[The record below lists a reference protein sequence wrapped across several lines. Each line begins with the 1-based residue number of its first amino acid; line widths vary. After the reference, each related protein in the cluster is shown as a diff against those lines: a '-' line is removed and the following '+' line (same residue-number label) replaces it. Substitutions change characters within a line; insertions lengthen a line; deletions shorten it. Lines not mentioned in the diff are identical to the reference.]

1 MEWRTNTYKEVP
13 NRKRNHRGEYR
24 DREYEDSELKEERDK
39 VTKDYKLLAK
49 RLQYEKP
56 SYIDLTDRVA
66 KRIAKDI
73 LYHETIMKHF
83 MDQPA
88 YQFIMNVASFT
99 NDDVSKFWSDHIKTN
114 KPAPY
119 ELGNDIREM
128 AVRIAR
134 ERADQDV
141 HQWCQFNDG
150 LFKVEYSDGDT
161 PTTES
166 PSTPGVQDE
175 YFDGGTPTTE
185 TPSTPGVQDEYSDGG
200 TPTTETSERKRDNES
215 QYIFGGVQDE
225 SSDGGT
231 PTTETSERKRDNES
245 QPSTPSGGTSPIYI
259 QTPYRKLPTR
269 KIKYITEYR
278 TKINFEDI
286 KNEEDFKNWLG
297 TKYYDSLGTPL
308 NIQSD
313 DKPPSEEQDSL
324 KYRIA
329 NQEGTKDYYYD
340 FRGLRFTGAPIGS
353 RSARFKDPDDRWCH
367 EDPCGYKYIELV
379 EPYYKRRFDF
389 HIHDYL
395 KNHYE
400 EKMAY
405 EIQKWYNSSP
415 ASIKKIFFAP
425 VIYGHMNEVTF
436 ALNHRYPK
444 FRNCTAEDFYSSRGH
459 AVLFAKCVAL
469 AIRGSQVLSG
479 KKYGLDKSFMRIN
492 LEKRR
497 AMYAWKHIDVPPS
510 TKVRAKNTDT
520 SAKVGNNPS
529 SSSDPTVRTLFKG
542 YSNGVPNNLAMFKPS

>member
-13 NRKRNHRGEYR
+13 NRKRNHRGEPKENR

-150 LFKVEYSDGDT
+150 LFKVEYSDGGT

-166 PSTPGVQDE
+166 PSTLGGVPDE
-175 YFDGGTPTTE
+175 YFDGGT
-185 TPSTPGVQDEYSDGG
+185 S
-200 TPTTETSERKRDNES
+200 TTETSETKRDN
-215 QYIFGGVQDE
+215 
-225 SSDGGT
+225 
-231 PTTETSERKRDNES
+231 KS
-245 QPSTPSGGTSPIYI
+245 QPSTPSGGTSPIFI
-259 QTPYRKLPTR
+259 QTPFRKLEKLPR

-286 KNEEDFKNWLG
+286 KNEEEFKNWLG
-297 TKYYDSLGTPL
+297 TKYYDSLG
-308 NIQSD
+308 D

-329 NQEGTKDYYYD
+329 NQEGTTDYYYD
-340 FRGLRFTGAPIGS
+340 FRGLRFTGAPVGS
-353 RSARFKDPDDRWCH
+353 RSDDRWCH

-469 AIRGSQVLSG
+469 AIRGSQILSG

-510 TKVRAKNTDT
+510 TKVSAKNTDT